1 MSDTA
6 IITTDLTKAYNG
18 IRVVDGVSV
27 EIKKGSIAGLVGK
40 NGAGKTTLIRMLTG
54 LVGPSEGS
62 FEILPG
68 QTRKSTDVSAIVES
82 PSLFNNMSAM
92 DNMRLQ
98 CKILGIDANNEYLA
112 QTLAL
117 LQLDPNL
124 KRPVKNYS
132 LGMRQRAALAMAL
145 VGKPQLLILDEPTN
159 GLDPEGIRL
168 IREILIKMCRENGVT
183 VLISSHI
190 LAELGK
196 FATEF
201 FIMDKGK
208 ILKHAAAEE
217 LANFAQNKYRLTV
230 DKTGIAREALLQFGR
245 VEIISPSQLELYAEI
260 PVTQILQTLSDK
272 DVSVRSVTQAGDPL
286 EEFYIQAL
294 KENGINGGE
303 Q

>member
-201 FIMDKGK
+201 IFNLG
-208 ILKHAAAEE
+208 
-217 LANFAQNKYRLTV
+217 V
-230 DKTGIAREALLQFGR
+230 
-245 VEIISPSQLELYAEI
+245 
-260 PVTQILQTLSDK
+260 
-272 DVSVRSVTQAGDPL
+272 
-286 EEFYIQAL
+286 
-294 KENGINGGE
+294 
-303 Q
+303 